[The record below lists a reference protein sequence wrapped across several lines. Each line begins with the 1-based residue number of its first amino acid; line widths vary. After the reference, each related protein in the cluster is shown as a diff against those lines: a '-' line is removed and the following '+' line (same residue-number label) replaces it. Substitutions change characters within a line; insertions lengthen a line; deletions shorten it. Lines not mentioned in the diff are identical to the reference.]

1 VVAGGDVR
9 ILSVA
14 ISQGDIR
21 VTVTAENTASQPRFI
36 DGFAGGVRSLV
47 ITNTRLDVDR
57 GVDDVVASFP
67 NTTVADLI
75 EGLSRAHVD
84 TRRIISI
91 LQAIRSAGALHAEII
106 VQ

>member
-1 VVAGGDVR
+1 
-9 ILSVA
+9 VA

-21 VTVTAENTASQPRFI
+21 VTVSAENSASQPSFV
-36 DGFAGGVRSLV
+36 DGFASGVRSLV

-67 NTTVADLI
+67 NTRVADLI